1 MLSKRIQD
9 TIAEIKQQLADAANS
24 HPGLAVL
31 GTVQH
36 GISRIEA
43 DLKDLLG
50 IHESVPGEPGPAPQG
65 AGQQDEADDKDDE
78 HEDEE
83 PGLSPQVQAPRRP
96 GRI

>member
-9 TIAEIKQQLADAANS
+9 TIDEIKQQLASASNS

-50 IHESVPGEPGPAPQG
+50 IGSGDDESPAPAPQG
-65 AGQQDEADDKDDE
+65 ADQQDEADTDDE

-83 PGLSPQVQAPRRP
+83 PGVSPQVQAPRRP
-96 GRI
+96 GKI